1 MTEPVVRNATVSDVP
16 VIRRFIAGLAQYEK
30 LGDQCVATE
39 AGVRESLFGA
49 EPAAEVLIAEVD
61 GAPAGF
67 ALFHHNYSTFLAKRG
82 IWLEDLFVDPV
93 FRGHGVGKRLL
104 GRIASIAQE
113 RGCARIKWSVL
124 DWNELAI
131 GFYHSIGAEP
141 THGWTDFRLSGDALV
156 AMAGADADAD
166 ADLNPSTVRDT
177 GSHPSIPQMG
187 GAERRIMVVDDSRD
201 AADSLGTI
209 LELMGATVRVVYDGA
224 GALDALDTF
233 RPHAALLDIGM
244 PGMDGYEV
252 ARQMR
257 QRDNHNGLRLVA
269 LTGWGQDE
277 ARKLSREVGF
287 DDHWVKPVDPQT
299 LMLLFGAEPR

>member
-1 MTEPVVRNATVSDVP
+1 MTEPLVRTATVADVP
-16 VIRRFIAGLAQYEK
+16 VIRRFIAGLAEYEK

-39 AGVRESLFGA
+39 AGVRASLFGA

-61 GAPAGF
+61 GSPAGF
-67 ALFHHNYSTFLAKRG
+67 ALFHHNYSTFLAQRG
-82 IWLEDLFVDPV
+82 IWLEDLFVDPA
-93 FRGHGVGKRLL
+93 FRGRGVGKRLL
-104 GRIASIAQE
+104 GRLAGIARE
-113 RGCARIKWSVL
+113 RGCARIKWEVL

-141 THGWTDFRLSGDALV
+141 SPGWTDFRLSGEALE
-156 AMAGADADAD
+156 ALAGAHADPQSAN
-166 ADLNPSTVRDT
+166 ARDT

-187 GAERRIMVVDDSRD
+187 GTERRILVVDDSRD

-224 GALDALDTF
+224 RALDALDTF

-244 PGMDGYEV
+244 PMMDGYEV
-252 ARQMR
+252 ARQIR
-257 QRDNHNGLRLVA
+257 QRADNAGIRLVA

-287 DDHWVKPVDPQT
+287 DDHWVKPVDPPT
-299 LMLLFGAEPR
+299 LMSLFTAEPR